1 MAISAIAGL
10 ATAVGAA
17 LAPGALTLFGLGA
30 AGSFAAAFAVGAGL
44 SAVSRALMPR
54 PSFDQMRGLNFNVR
68 DPQSPKKMI
77 YGRSRIGG
85 TIIAI
90 GSSGTDNKYLTM
102 VIAIAGHRLQE
113 FEEIYFNDEK
123 IWDSGYQG
131 DWGNYV
137 EHEFIVGYDTDQS
150 STLADNGIANWVS
163 SGYYKRHTLNGVAA
177 LVVRLEYDAEVFTS
191 GVPNISVVV
200 KGTRAY
206 DPRQDSTSS
215 YYDSSVGDS
224 YHRPTGSWSEEGYTT
239 NPAIILLDYLTNEKY
254 GLGESIDNID
264 LQSVADAAD
273 ICNEDVALDAGGT
286 QKRFTC
292 DGVLD
297 TANTHKANIENILS
311 SMIGTLTLV
320 GGKYVMTAH
329 AYQSPSLDINE
340 DNLIAPLEVSTKQS
354 RRNIY
359 NAVKGSFVS
368 EEENYVV
375 ADYPSQVSSSYA
387 AADGE
392 TIYLDMALPM
402 TTNNIRAQRIAR
414 LTMLKSRLQTTVKMR
429 LNLTGL
435 KVKVGDNI
443 RLSNTRLGYSNK
455 IFEIIN
461 YNLVLDQEAG
471 LAVEIEA
478 IENDS
483 AAYTWNTSDELDF
496 TVGGTVTLYDG
507 KTAQPATNL
516 VLTPDATVN
525 DDGTV
530 VGTIE
535 ASWTVPDD
543 AFTDRY
549 EITWQNA
556 TDSGQIY
563 KQTTL
568 GTPFVITGVLPNKQY
583 QVIVY
588 AINELGVKSTGLSGA
603 ANTPADFAPK
613 VPSIYR
619 ITKANAN
626 APTTAEFSTAA
637 GRDPKDKDAVITKDT
652 STTPHSTHAWTY
664 DDFTSSWDQD
674 DDFITGDLIVN
685 GSITGDQITAN
696 SIQVN
701 KLTGD
706 VSETF
711 PINFISGMQT
721 LPGSGTAETDNGIS
735 IPAPQLGLAKRL
747 AVELNIHLS
756 AENGS
761 SGQRTATVDILL
773 QKASKG
779 QALGVQVN
787 TSPIANIYTNY
798 PQTGVTTVRFA
809 GGDISKLATI
819 GAVASA
825 ASTDNGRKSTILG
838 YYQALSGTPW
848 GATSYTYIM
857 FDSSNSSTTA
867 QFSVGSNIFFN
878 PDSWESAGTFIDGAC
893 SETIIMEIPAGKKV
907 SHVYSISEDLG
918 LMTTQTDFRIKA
930 THTENITALSTPV
943 TIHRQSGNAYLIA

>member
-10 ATAVGAA
+10 ATAAGAVVTA
-17 LAPGALTLFGLGA
+17 GGFAGLTLFGLGA

-137 EHEFIVGYDTDQS
+137 EHEFLVGYDTDQS

-637 GRDPKDKDAVITKDT
+637 GRDPKNKDAVITKDT
-652 STTPHSTHAWTY
+652 STTPDSTHAWTY
-664 DDFTSSWDQD
+664 NASTSSWDQD

-706 VSETF
+706 VTEIYPFMLGGNTFISMSTSETLMDTF
-711 PINFISGMQT
+711 
-721 LPGSGTAETDNGIS
+721 A
-735 IPAPQLGLAKRL
+735 IPAPQLGIAKRQRIN
-747 AVELNIHLS
+747 AIAEVTMFNTDTSNDKVLS
-756 AENGS
+756 AKIKLYKKGKGSFSSVEIGTVTMTTSAEGYISGNKLDIMDITGSVSDTSNAS
-761 SGQRTATVDILL
+761 SGKITLSQLYYDSANNRTHFTTSSGSFAFVTGDTLYYSADKFLNTTNFFSIESRSAVGTALANGGQMVFHLPFDVTV
-773 QKASKG
+773 
-779 QALGVQVN
+779 
-787 TSPIANIYTNY
+787 
-798 PQTGVTTVRFA
+798 
-809 GGDISKLATI
+809 
-819 GAVASA
+819 
-825 ASTDNGRKSTILG
+825 
-838 YYQALSGTPW
+838 SG
-848 GATSYTYIM
+848 
-857 FDSSNSSTTA
+857 STTA
-867 QFSVGSNIFFN
+867 TEFAFS
-878 PDSWESAGTFIDGAC
+878 
-893 SETIIMEIPAGKKV
+893 
-907 SHVYSISEDLG
+907 H
-918 LMTTQTDFRIKA
+918 Q
-930 THTENITALSTPV
+930 ITGINALSTSARIE
-943 TIHRQSGNAYLIA
+943 TITGTLQNMA